1 MRLFVAV
8 DLPPEVVE
16 LVDAL
21 ERPRL
26 AQLRWTTEEQWHVTL
41 RFLGEVPD
49 SELPAVRA
57 ALDHVPRALSPALT
71 DGGLEAVL
79 GPAVAWFPG
88 RQVLQAPVGGL
99 EALADAVADATADW
113 GEPAEPHFRGH
124 LTLARVRDRRPGPG
138 SLAGPPLVASWEVGE
153 LVLYASTLGPG
164 GSRYEAVHR
173 VAL

>member
-8 DLPPEVVE
+8 DLPPAVVE

-41 RFLGEVPD
+41 CFLGEVPD
-49 SELPAVRA
+49 GELPALRA
-57 ALDHVPRALSPALT
+57 ALDRVPGAVAGAGA
-71 DGGLEAVL
+71 DGIEAVL

-88 RQVLQAPVGGL
+88 RHVLQAPVGGL
-99 EALADAVADATADW
+99 EALAEAVAEATADW

-124 LTLARVRDRRPGPG
+124 LTLARVRDRRAGPG
-138 SLAGPPLVASWEVGE
+138 SLAGPPLAASWEVAE